1 MREPQKFAYS
11 EAKTLR
17 TSSGIFFGMAQT
29 DDLNAILAKNLD
41 YMMKRPG
48 SLYPNA
54 NSLSVAAGIAANTVR
69 NYLDPT
75 RRTVTSDKPEG
86 FPTLDKLQAL
96 ASKLNCAVWELLHP
110 DIERSLRE
118 REMYRKVEA
127 DFDRIQNEAK
137 SAADAKPV
145 SRLRTS

>member
-1 MREPQKFAYS
+1 
-11 EAKTLR
+11 LR
-17 TSSGIFFGMAQT
+17 TSSGILFGMAQP

-41 YMMKRPG
+41 YMMKREG
-48 SLYPNA
+48 SLYTTANA
-54 NSLSVAAGIAANTVR
+54 LGVAAGIAANSVR

-75 RRTVTSDKPEG
+75 RRTVTAEKPEG

-96 ASKLNCAVWELLHP
+96 ATKLNCAVWELLHP

-127 DFDRIQNEAK
+127 DFERIKQDAK
-137 SAADAKPV
+137 TAADAKPV

>member
-1 MREPQKFAYS
+1 
-11 EAKTLR
+11 LR
-17 TSSGIFFGMAQT
+17 TSSGILFGMAQP

-41 YMMKRPG
+41 YMMKREG
-48 SLYPNA
+48 SLYTTANA
-54 NSLSVAAGIAANTVR
+54 LGVAAGIAANSVR

-75 RRTVTSDKPEG
+75 RRTVTAEKPEG

-96 ASKLNCAVWELLHP
+96 ATKLNCAVWELLHP

-127 DFDRIQNEAK
+127 DFERIKQDAK
-137 SAADAKPV
+137 TAADSKPV